1 MTGRHRIENGGMLPH
16 QLRIRKSIDRAY
28 GQLQQLLQGNDP
40 ALQFAPRWR
49 LQWPN
54 DPIGE
59 LAPMCR
65 SEVVPYDEQPL
76 PPVTIDPRRGRIVEP
91 PPYSYPE
98 FWSDVVIGSRPPEIH
113 PAAAAFMDAVDS
125 IRIPRG
131 GIKFDGSDRP
141 TG

>member
-1 MTGRHRIENGGMLPH
+1 MTGRHRDGVPAREIMRRAQWVRVLDEYDKAMRTMRDDLGLKIEV
-16 QLRIRKSIDRAY
+16 R
-28 GQLQQLLQGNDP
+28 
-40 ALQFAPRWR
+40 R

-76 PPVTIDPRRGRIVEP
+76 PPVTIDPRRGRTGEP
-91 PPYSYPE
+91 PPYTYPE
-98 FWSDVVIGSRPPEIH
+98 FWGDVVIGT
-113 PAAAAFMDAVDS
+113 
-125 IRIPRG
+125 G
-131 GIKFDGSDRP
+131 RP